1 MSKEVWW
8 APNATTLGYATKRVV
23 PGSVVMYTYNDDGS
37 APWELGRVLGE
48 VLVDGCGELY
58 DSTTLLVLEADRRMH
73 HCYERHIPLK
83 WIKEAYDPTKEHAK
97 FAAWFLSPD
106 FLKPGLNLI
115 GFLLGD
121 AFLDGIRGVVYERL
135 GLLQTQRRKL
145 AHSLNDLTF
154 VRADAGKNH
163 VELGLLRLG

>member
-106 FLKPGLNLI
+106 FLKPAKGKVWTPIRAIKLSQMGTLTDRYLERAVKVDLSIKVENYADVVAS
-115 GFLLGD
+115 FRPEAAKPKEEDTD
-121 AFLDGIRGVVYERL
+121 A
-135 GLLQTQRRKL
+135 
-145 AHSLNDLTF
+145 
-154 VRADAGKNH
+154 
-163 VELGLLRLG
+163 